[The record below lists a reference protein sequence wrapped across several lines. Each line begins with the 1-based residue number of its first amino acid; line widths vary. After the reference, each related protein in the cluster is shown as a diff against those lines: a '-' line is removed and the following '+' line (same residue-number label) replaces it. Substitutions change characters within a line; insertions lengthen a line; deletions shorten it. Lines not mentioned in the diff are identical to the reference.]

1 MRIQES
7 ESVDDESLNLAPMID
22 VVFLL
27 LIFFMVA
34 TTFATL
40 EERMDLEL
48 PQAESG
54 ETQVE
59 EPRELVLDVTRDGQV
74 FVDGNALDDL
84 ALAELLERT
93 ARRDPRTP
101 VTVRGD
107 RDIDYGRIVRV
118 LDLARTA
125 GLENAGLSTREG

>member
-1 MRIQES
+1 MRIHES
-7 ESVDDESLNLAPMID
+7 DVTDDESLNLAPMID

-34 TTFATL
+34 TTFATI
-40 EERMDLEL
+40 EERIDLEL

-54 ETQVE
+54 AVPD
-59 EPRELVLDVTRDGQV
+59 EPPEELVLDVTEDGRV
-74 FVDGNALDDL
+74 FVDGAAVDDDALT
-84 ALAELLERT
+84 ELLERT
-93 ARRDPRTP
+93 ARRDPDTP

-107 RDIDYGRIVRV
+107 RALDYGRIVRV
-118 LDLARTA
+118 LDLARLA